1 MSDKNP
7 FSQTEDYELDQIAT
21 KVNRAASRDIL
32 SLRMTTMRI
41 DGIIEQLD
49 DDALVLRQLLLEY
62 RRVLRSQIDS
72 LKQFGRE

>member
-7 FSQTEDYELDQIAT
+7 FSQTEDSELDQIAT
-21 KVNRAASRDIL
+21 KVNAAASRAIL